1 MMTIKEV
8 AKTGILPEHAIRE
21 MRKKGDLPAIYIGKR
36 AYINFE
42 LLVEQLNAISCLK
55 NNF

>member
-21 MRKKGDLPAIYIGKR
+21 MSKRGELPAVYVGKR
-36 AYINFE
+36 AYINFD
-42 LLVEQLNAISCLK
+42 LLVERLNAI
-55 NNF
+55 

>member
-8 AKTGILPEHAIRE
+8 AKTVILPEHAIRE
-21 MRKKGDLPAIYIGKR
+21 MSKKGDLPAIYIGKR